1 MHNIHFQLTKVMLDI
16 LVKQIGHRLFSYSS
30 DRVYEGCN
38 KQTVVGS
45 IGLYFDNCNI
55 EIRCHE
61 PKNRDDFSDFANEFT
76 CLSAKLWGAK
86 EIPSPYGE
94 GYDYAKQQAIPPE
107 LPKYEIDAELQ
118 KIVCDEIDKIFE
130 TSVSAKAFKYVP
142 PLAIVP
148 LDNEGKDFDFYVLL
162 FLKALSVEI
171 QKYSEKMNKAT
182 EKHIG
187 KYRK

>member
-1 MHNIHFQLTKVMLDI
+1 MELST
-16 LVKQIGHRLFSYSS
+16 
-30 DRVYEGCN
+30 
-38 KQTVVGS
+38 
-45 IGLYFDNCNI
+45 GLITIPIKFDNGDVENI
-55 EIRCHE
+55 VINPYSKGLQDRIRNFEASIHKRLE
-61 PKNRDDFSDFANEFT
+61 SIKMEKYKEVFSDGVDVSKLDFSQIMDMSE
-76 CLSAKLWGAK
+76 
-86 EIPSPYGE
+86 E
-94 GYDYAKQQAIPPE
+94 E
-107 LPKYEIDAELQ
+107 LKKITNQTDALTEIDAELQ

-130 TSVSAKAFKYVP
+130 TPVSEKAFKYVP